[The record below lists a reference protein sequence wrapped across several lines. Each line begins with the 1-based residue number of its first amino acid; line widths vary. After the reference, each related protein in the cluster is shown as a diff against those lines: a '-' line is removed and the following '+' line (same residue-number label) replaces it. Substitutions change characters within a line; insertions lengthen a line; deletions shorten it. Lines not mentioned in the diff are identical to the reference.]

1 MPQPTLS
8 DVHVNKPLTDL
19 SVAYTGTLETVADK
33 VFPYVPVDNKSD
45 SYFVYPKGNWFRIQA
60 RKRAPGTESVGSG
73 YDLQTATYTCDV
85 NALHK
90 DVDDQIRSNADPV
103 LNMDADASRFVTQP
117 LTLKRDYDFA
127 VTFFALNT
135 WTGSSTGNDI
145 VPGNKWDTANGDPIK
160 DIRKAIRAMKKKTGI
175 KPNKMVYGAAAWD
188 VVLDN
193 PAVIDRIKYGQ
204 SSPNNPAFTNE
215 QTIAAILGLEQ
226 IVVADIVYNTSEEGA
241 ADSMDFIF
249 TEDSALLLYAAA
261 TPGILMPSAGYIFTW
276 RQYLA
281 ATSGLRIMRMRND
294 LARSDRIEGEMA
306 YAMKI
311 VASDLGVLFKTV
323 DT

>member
-45 SYFVYPKGNWFRIQA
+45 DYFVYPKGNWFRLQA

-73 YDLQTATYTCDV
+73 YDLQTAQYSCDV
-85 NALHK
+85 IALHK
-90 DVDDQIRSNADPV
+90 DIDDQIRGNADPV
-103 LNMDADASRFVTQP
+103 LNMDADASRFVTQQ
-117 LTLKRDYDFA
+117 LTLKRDSDFA
-127 VTFFALNT
+127 TTFFATST
-135 WTGSSTGNDI
+135 WTGSSTGSDI
-145 VPGNKWDTANGDPIK
+145 TPGTKWDTSTGDPIK
-160 DIRKAIRAMKKKTGI
+160 DIRAQIRAMKKKTGI
-175 KPNKMVYGAAAWD
+175 KPNKMVFGAVAWD

-193 PAVIDRIKYGQ
+193 PAVIDRIKYGT

-226 IVVADIVYNTSEEGA
+226 IIVADTVYNSAEEGA
-241 ADSMDFIF
+241 TDSMGFIF
-249 TEDSALLLYAAA
+249 TEDSALLIYAAP

-281 ATSGLRIMRMRND
+281 ASSGLRIMRMRND
-294 LARSDRIEGEMA
+294 LARSDRIEGELA
-306 YAMKI
+306 YAMKV
-311 VASDLGVLFKTV
+311 VAADLGVLFINV

>member
-60 RKRAPGTESVGSG
+60 RKRAPGTQSVGSG
-73 YDLQTATYTCDV
+73 YDLETATYTCDV

-90 DVDDQIRSNADPV
+90 DIDDQIRSNADPV
-103 LNMDADASRFVTQP
+103 LNMDADAARFVTQQ

-135 WTGSSTGNDI
+135 WTGSSTGSDI
-145 VPGNKWDTANGDPIK
+145 VPGTKWDTSGGDPIK
-160 DIRKAIRAMKKKTGI
+160 DIRKEIRAMKKKTGI

-193 PAVIDRIKYGQ
+193 PAVIDRIKYGT
-204 SSPNNPAFTNE
+204 SSANNPAFTSE
-215 QTIAAILGLEQ
+215 QTIAAILGLDQ

-249 TEDSALLLYAAA
+249 TEDSALLLYAAP

-276 RQYLA
+276 RQYLS

-294 LARSDRIEGEMA
+294 LARSDRVEGEMA
-306 YAMKI
+306 YAMKL

>member
-1 MPQPTLS
+1 MAQPTLS

-19 SVAYTGTLETVADK
+19 SVAYTSTLDTVADK

-45 SYFVYPKGNWFRIQA
+45 SYYVYPKGNWFRIQA
-60 RKRAPGTESVGSG
+60 RKRAPGTESAGSG
-73 YDLQTATYTCDV
+73 YTLSTDTYTCDV
-85 NALHK
+85 VALHK
-90 DVDDQIRSNADPV
+90 DVDDQIRSNADAV
-103 LNMDADASRFVTQP
+103 LNMDSDATRFVTQQ
-117 LTLKRDYDFA
+117 LTLKRDVDFA
-127 VTFFALNT
+127 TTFFATST
-135 WTGSSTGNDI
+135 WTGSSTGSDI
-145 VPGNKWDTANGDPIK
+145 TPGTKWDTSSGDPIK
-160 DIRKAIRAMKKKTGI
+160 DIRAQIKAMKKKTGI
-175 KPNKMVYGAAAWD
+175 KPNKMVFGRTAWD

-215 QTIAAILGLEQ
+215 QTLCAILGLEQ
-226 IVVADIVYNTSEEGA
+226 IIVGDTVQNTANEGA
-241 ADSMDFIF
+241 ADSMSFIF
-249 TEDSALLLYAAA
+249 TEDSALLLYAAP

-281 ATSGLRIMRMRND
+281 ASSGLRIMRMRND

-306 YAMKI
+306 YAMKV
-311 VASDLGVLFKTV
+311 VAADLGALFINV